1 MKKCRKQTHS
11 MHTRMWAY
19 FLVLALLIMA
29 MIWCLQIAF
38 LNTYYSVMK
47 SRQISIYGNEI
58 FAEFKPENGVDD
70 DFREKLYSFC
80 FEKGISARIF
90 SEDGA
95 LVYSPEMYMFSDF
108 NVNFK
113 NFNDPAPDTEQGRN
127 RSRRPMDGF
136 MANHDEIIKEFENGK
151 TVVIKN
157 GENAYTHSTYI
168 VYARIMTDSADND
181 YYLTITSILAPVDA
195 TSKVLQNQL
204 MLITVI
210 SLLIAFLLSFFF
222 AKQLVKP
229 IVKITDASKQLATGD
244 YSVEF
249 EGSTYTEINELSKAL
264 NNAAHELSKT
274 DRLRRDLIAN
284 VSHDLRTPMTIIKS
298 YAEMI
303 RDLSGNNPEKRAAH
317 TQVIIDE
324 ADRLTTL
331 VNDILDLSKLESGTA
346 KIVFEEFNLS
356 REVSE
361 IVNRFTVFTET
372 QGYNFVTHIEE
383 NLFVIGDEH
392 SIVQVIYNLIS
403 NAINYTG
410 DDKRVEITLKKAG
423 KNARFEVRDT
433 GEGISENDRSLIWD
447 RYYRA
452 SELHKRT
459 KLGTG
464 VGLSIVKN
472 ILENHKA
479 PYGVDTA
486 LGKGSVFWFELP
498 LSDDNTEE

>member
-1 MKKCRKQTHS
+1 MKKNCKTHS
-11 MHTRMWAY
+11 MHMRMWAY
-19 FLVLALLIMA
+19 FLVLALLIMV
-29 MIWCLQIAF
+29 MIWCLQITF
-38 LNTYYSVMK
+38 LKTYYSVMK
-47 SRQISIYGNEI
+47 SHQISLYGNEI
-58 FAEFKPENGVDD
+58 FFEFKPEAGIDD
-70 DFREKLYSFC
+70 EFREKLYKFC
-80 FEKGISARIF
+80 FEKGISARVF
-90 SEDGA
+90 SEGGE
-95 LVYSPEMYMFSDF
+95 LLYSPEMFMFSEF
-108 NVNFK
+108 NVSFK
-113 NFNDPAPDTEQGRN
+113 NFLESGTSDKKGFVQNKHPI
-127 RSRRPMDGF
+127 DGF
-136 MANHDEIIKEFENGK
+136 LENHDEIIKEFQKGK
-151 TVVIKN
+151 TTVIKKVKN
-157 GENAYTHSTYI
+157 PYTHSDHIIYT
-168 VYARIMTDSADND
+168 RILTDSQGENF
-181 YYLTITSILAPVDA
+181 YLTITSTLAPVDA

-204 MLITVI
+204 MLISVI
-210 SLLIAFLLSFFF
+210 SLLMAFLLSYFF
-222 AKQLVKP
+222 AKQLAKP
-229 IVKITDASKQLATGD
+229 IVKITDSAKQLATGD

-249 EGSTYTEINELSKAL
+249 EGSTYTEINELSEAL

-361 IVNRFTVFTET
+361 IVNRFTVFSET
-372 QGYNFVTHIEE
+372 QGYNFIAHIEKD
-383 NLFVIGDEH
+383 LFVIGDEH

-403 NAINYTG
+403 NAVNYTG
-410 DDKRVEITLKKAG
+410 DDKTVEITLKKADT
-423 KNARFEVRDT
+423 NARFEVKDT
-433 GEGISENDRSLIWD
+433 GEGISEKDRTLIWD

-479 PYGVDTA
+479 PYGVDTT
-486 LGKGSVFWFELP
+486 LGSGSVFWFELP
-498 LSDDNTEE
+498 LSD